1 MKRHRGNVDT
11 SLHIARHLQGFAVA
25 LALVCGGHGGALA
38 EPPPVQTGGPA
49 SPSPSD
55 AQSPP
60 KESFLSALKQGFAED
75 FEQEVVR
82 GHFDVGSPPDAHR
95 YYCMVKAPRRAKGQM
110 VWQNAASP
118 AC

>member
-1 MKRHRGNVDT
+1 MDK
-11 SLHIARHLQGFAVA
+11 SLLIPRHLQGFVVA
-25 LALVCGGHGGALA
+25 LALFCGGHRGALA
-38 EPPPVQTGGPA
+38 EPPPGAQTGGPA

-55 AQSPP
+55 AQSAP

-95 YYCMVKAPRRAKGQM
+95 YYCMLNTKTGKSGV
-110 VWQNAASP
+110 
-118 AC
+118 